1 MISLFMVHRCFTIKC
16 RRLELLDVVHMFFS
30 LFSSGYDLW
39 QVSCQFVNLT
49 RWKVA
54 ICGEYMKSGFKVY
67 NYIDDIDY
75 YLIFLYFVF
84 WIQPSAAG
92 FLQFFFSVN
101 EKEKIIFLL
110 FVF

>member
-1 MISLFMVHRCFTIKC
+1 MVVLVHRCFTIKC

-67 NYIDDIDY
+67 NYIDDVDY

-92 FLQFFFSVN
+92 FHLCKSY
-101 EKEKIIFLL
+101 KLL
-110 FVF
+110 VGFN